1 MVAYSQDELASSTD
15 ISKQFGHYLSNVSNG
30 VVEKLAILKN
40 NKIEAVMI
48 PTAIYESLINLL
60 NEKEDIELLKTVEE
74 RLKTPKKDYLNGHD
88 VLKELN
94 LSLDD

>member
-1 MVAYSQDELASSTD
+1 MVVYAQNELVSSTD
-15 ISKQFGHYLSNVSNG
+15 ISKQFGKYISNVSNG

-48 PTAIYESLINLL
+48 PTSVYETLINLL
-60 NEKEDIELLKTVEE
+60 DEKENEKIIQTIED
-74 RLKTPKKDYLNGHD
+74 RLKTPKDQYLNGND